1 MSVKLGLSI
10 SKSKKVIW
18 NDPAVLMEGS
28 ELMDGSWYMED
39 QAVGQKDID
48 IKTGEDGISVAIQT
62 RP

>member
-48 IKTGEDGISVAIQT
+48 IKTGEEDISVAIQT